1 MPYCFTCGKEIYL
14 VLPLYELSRLIR
26 QAEAELEEMRKN
38 PEVSKEEI
46 TEVERELARH
56 KAEFEERIEKLRR

>member
-1 MPYCFTCGKEIYL
+1 MTQLTPMH
-14 VLPLYELSRLIR
+14 ELSRLIR
-26 QAEAELEEMRKN
+26 LAEAELEEMRKN

-56 KAEFEERIEKLRR
+56 KAEFEERTDKLRR

>member
-1 MPYCFTCGKEIYL
+1 MTQL
-14 VLPLYELSRLIR
+14 TPLYELSRLIR
-26 QAEAELEEMRKN
+26 QAESELEGMRKN

-46 TEVERELARH
+46 TEVERELARY

>member
-1 MPYCFTCGKEIYL
+1 MTQL
-14 VLPLYELSRLIR
+14 TPLYELSRLIR
-26 QAEAELEEMRKN
+26 QAESELEEMRKN

-56 KAEFEERIEKLRR
+56 KVEFEVRIEKLRR

>member
-1 MPYCFTCGKEIYL
+1 MTQLTPMH
-14 VLPLYELSRLIR
+14 ELSRLIR
-26 QAEAELEEMRKN
+26 LAEAELEEMRKN

>member
-1 MPYCFTCGKEIYL
+1 MTQL
-14 VLPLYELSRLIR
+14 TPLYELSRLIR

>member
-1 MPYCFTCGKEIYL
+1 MTQL
-14 VLPLYELSRLIR
+14 TPLYELSRLIR

-38 PEVSKEEI
+38 PEASKEEI